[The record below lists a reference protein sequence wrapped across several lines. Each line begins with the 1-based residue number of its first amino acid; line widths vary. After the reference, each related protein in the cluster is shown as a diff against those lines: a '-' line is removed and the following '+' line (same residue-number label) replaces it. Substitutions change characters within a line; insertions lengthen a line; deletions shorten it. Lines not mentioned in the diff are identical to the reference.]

1 MFQDSINIEPVATE
15 VQPVSATSQHV
26 QEEHLTFEE
35 PDSIL
40 GAYFV
45 ASPSPLNSNVHHPD
59 LHIGEFPLPKDS
71 VFLSHL
77 RQLWPE
83 QLREITWNHEEI
95 PWTPTGIAGDPVDY
109 SFRNDNYVTSVILIG
124 FFLMAWVIASSW
136 RFLRDQLKDFFYT
149 RERPSI
155 FTEREDT
162 VLRGRFFLVL
172 QTCFMIAIL
181 FFAFSRVYL
190 PEVFGQVSPY
200 LLLGVATLLSAIY
213 FGVKIMV
220 YSIVNHTF
228 FSPVKCKLWENSFM
242 ISILAT
248 GCALLPV
255 TLLVVFFDLP
265 FWQTALLC
273 VLLLSVIK
281 TLLLYKCYCIFFK
294 SLLGGLHIILY
305 FCALEIIPIGILGVV
320 LIAVS
325 NMLVTL

>member
-1 MFQDSINIEPVATE
+1 MQDSISIAPVAEE
-15 VQPVSATSQHV
+15 VEQVVSTSQHV

-45 ASPSPLNSNVHHPD
+45 ASPSPLSSNVHHQD
-59 LHIGEFPLPKDS
+59 LGIGQFPLPKDS
-71 VFLSHL
+71 VFLAKL
-77 RQLWPE
+77 RQLWPKP
-83 QLREITWNHEEI
+83 LKEITWNHEEV

-109 SFRNDNYVTSVILIG
+109 SFRNDNYVTSIILLG
-124 FFLMAWVIASSW
+124 FFLMAWVIAASW

-162 VLRGRFFLVL
+162 VLRGRFFMVL
-172 QTCFMIAIL
+172 QTSFMIAIL
-181 FFAFSRVYL
+181 FFAFSKVYL

-200 LLLGVATLLSAIY
+200 LLLGVTTILSVIY
-213 FGVKIMV
+213 FGVKLLI

-228 FSPVKCKLWENSFM
+228 FSPVKCKLWENSLM

-255 TLLVVFFDLP
+255 TLLVVFFDLS
-265 FWQTALLC
+265 FWHAALLC
-273 VLLLSVIK
+273 VLLISVIK
-281 TLLLYKCYCIFFK
+281 ILLLYKCYCIFFK

-305 FCALEIIPIGILGVV
+305 FCALEIIPIGILGVILV
-320 LIAVS
+320 ASS
-325 NMLVTL
+325 NVLVTL